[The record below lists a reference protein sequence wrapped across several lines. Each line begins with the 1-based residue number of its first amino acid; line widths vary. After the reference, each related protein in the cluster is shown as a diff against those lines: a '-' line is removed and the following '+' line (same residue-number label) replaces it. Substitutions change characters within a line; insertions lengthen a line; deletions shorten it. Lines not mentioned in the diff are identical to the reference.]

1 MQVFKAALKAFFR
14 HPIYLL
20 IYVVFLSCMGVFM
33 GMSVNDAPSGEYL
46 TRPRVAVVDRD
57 GEELSQGLRAFVLGQ
72 GEAVEVEDTERALQ
86 DAVMQELASYIVIIP
101 EGFSA
106 DFAHAAATGAKMPEV
121 QVIVSTQSA
130 EVTMMDSLVD
140 EYLGVARTYT
150 LALAAASQ
158 AQVAER
164 TSAAMA
170 HTASVS
176 VVQATETAPLSNA
189 FLVYLQF
196 EGYTI
201 LLSIAA
207 CSAVVIS
214 RFGREEMRRR
224 VAASPV
230 PQLRVNL
237 QIAAACLLIMLV
249 CWAFVC
255 GLGIV
260 AFGGRILGVAT
271 SHIAAALAALLCYSL
286 FSLAFGFLVGQMT
299 SNELVM
305 NAVPNIVGLVI
316 SFLGGVWVSLDLV
329 GEPIVTIA
337 KFTPVYY
344 YNEAIRGALDPAC
357 GGLTPGVLANMGVV
371 CLFALVVFC
380 VGLAISGIRVGR
392 MGVWNGSSTKRL
404 SHPAA

>member
-1 MQVFKAALKAFFR
+1 MQVFRAALKAFFR

-20 IYVVFLSCMGVFM
+20 IYVVLLSCMGVFM
-33 GMSVNDAPSGEYL
+33 GMSMNDAPSDEYL
-46 TRPRVAVVDRD
+46 ERPRVAVVDRD
-57 GEELSQGLRAFVLGQ
+57 GQELSQGLRAFVLDQ
-72 GEAVEVEDTERALQ
+72 GEAVEVHDSERALQ
-86 DAVMQELASYIVIIP
+86 DAIMQELASYIVIIP

-121 QVIVSTQSA
+121 QVITSSQSVD
-130 EVTMMDSLVD
+130 VTMMDSLVD

-150 LALAAASQ
+150 TALPDASQ
-158 AQVAER
+158 SEVVAR
-164 TSAAMA
+164 TNTAMA
-170 HTASVS
+170 HTANVS
-176 VVQATETAPLSNA
+176 VVQTTEAPPLSNA

-201 LLSIAA
+201 LLSIAV

-214 RFGREEMRRR
+214 RFGREEMHRR

-230 PQLRVNL
+230 PQLSVNL
-237 QIAAACLLIMLV
+237 QIAAACLVIMLA

-255 GLGIV
+255 VLGLV
-260 AFGGRILGVAT
+260 AFGGRIVGVAAPVV
-271 SHIAAALAALLCYSL
+271 AAALAALLCYSL
-286 FSLAFGFLVGQMT
+286 FGLAFGFLVGQMT
-299 SNELVM
+299 DNELVM
-305 NAVPNIVGLVI
+305 NAVSNITGLVV
-316 SFLGGVWVSLDLV
+316 SFLGGVWISLDLV

-344 YNEAIRGALDPAC
+344 YNGAIKAALDPV
-357 GGLTPGVLANMGVV
+357 GGGFTSEALANMGIV

-380 VGLAISGIRVGR
+380 VGLAISGIRAGR
-392 MGVWNGSSTKRL
+392 MGVWNSSSTKRL

>member
-1 MQVFKAALKAFFR
+1 MQVFRAALKAFFR
-14 HPIYLL
+14 HPVYLL
-20 IYVVFLSCMGVFM
+20 IYVVLLSCMGVFM
-33 GMSVNDAPSGEYL
+33 GMSIDDAPSDEYL
-46 TRPRVAVVDRD
+46 KRPRVAVVDRD
-57 GEELSQGLRAFVLGQ
+57 KQGLSQGLRAFVLGQ

-86 DAVMQELASYIVIIP
+86 DAVMQELASYIVVIP

-106 DFAHAAATGAKMPEV
+106 DFARTATTGTKMPEV
-121 QVIVSTQSA
+121 QTITSTQSA
-130 EVTMMDSLVD
+130 EVTMMDGLVD

-150 LALAAASQ
+150 LALANTDQSQ
-158 AQVAER
+158 VVER
-164 TSAAMA
+164 TNAAMA
-170 HTASVS
+170 HTASVN
-176 VVQATETAPLSNA
+176 VVQTSEAAPLSNA

-201 LLSIAA
+201 LLSIAV

-214 RFGREEMRRR
+214 RFGREEMHRR

-237 QIAAACLLIMLV
+237 QIAAACLVIMLA

-260 AFGGRILGVAT
+260 AFGGRIAGVAA
-271 SHIAAALAALLCYSL
+271 SHIAAALASLMCYSL
-286 FSLAFGFLVGQMT
+286 FALAFGFLVGQT
-299 SNELVM
+299 TGNELVM
-305 NAVPNIVGLVI
+305 NAVSNIAGLVI
-316 SFLGGVWVSLDLV
+316 SFLGGVWISLDLV

-344 YNEAIRGALDPAC
+344 YNEALRAALDPA
-357 GGLTPGVLANMGVV
+357 GGGFAPEALASMGIV

-380 VGLAISGIRVGR
+380 VGLAISGMRVGR